1 MSYEKIKDVSI
12 YVGPSCNFNCSYCDR
27 AYVKNVGVDAAV
39 CDPALVDFVVDVYE
53 KAESKPM
60 ISFHGGETLVYI
72 KTVKKI
78 VEAVLERIPDF
89 QSVFYI
95 QTNGSLILK
104 HKEFFE
110 KHKDVL
116 YVSISYDFNFQGE
129 NRTEFDIEATLRFLN
144 ELGIQVHLQYVIPTN
159 QKGVFDVNVYATI
172 VRLYKQYKIQ
182 RLVLIL
188 LRHIRHADRFETVI
202 ADEKLDLKKFFL
214 GFMQF
219 VQLLY
224 VAGIKMAID
233 GHATTI
239 DKNYYQNH
247 KQMVL
252 APNGMIVPEYQ
263 FIEYGDYDFAI
274 GRWKP
279 FVEISRDV
287 MPPKAQAK
295 IRKECQTCPMTEL
308 CGLRYHYAM
317 FGIDPPA
324 PARCKE
330 FYSLNM
336 MTIRHLYKLNERPT
350 LLHHLGIQNDHQIT
364 PDRES

>member
-1 MSYEKIKDVSI
+1 MSYEKIEDVSI
-12 YVGPSCNFNCSYCDR
+12 YVGPSCNFNCRYCDR

-39 CDPALVDFVVDVYE
+39 CDPALIDFVVNAYE
-53 KAESKPM
+53 QAERKPM
-60 ISFHGGETLVYI
+60 ISFHGGETLVYV
-72 KTVKKI
+72 KTVRKI
-78 VEAVLERIPDF
+78 IEAIRERIPNF
-89 QSVFYI
+89 ESVFYI

-116 YVSISYDFNFQGE
+116 YVSISYDFVFQGD
-129 NRTEFDIEATLRFLN
+129 NRTEFDVEETLQFLN
-144 ELGIQVHLQYVIPTN
+144 DQGIPVHFQYVIPTN
-159 QKGVFDVNVYATI
+159 RKGVFDIEVYSTI
-172 VRLYKQYKIQ
+172 VKLYRKYKIQ

-188 LRHIRHADRFETVI
+188 LRHIRHEDHFETVI
-202 ADEKLDLKKFFL
+202 ADESIDLKRFFL

-224 VAGIKMAID
+224 VAGIQMAID
-233 GHATTI
+233 GHASKI
-239 DKNYYQNH
+239 DKNYYKNH

-279 FVEISRDV
+279 FVEVSRDI
-287 MPPKAQAK
+287 MPPKAQSKLREAC
-295 IRKECQTCPMTEL
+295 RTCEVTDL

-317 FGIDPPA
+317 FDMDPPA
-324 PARCKE
+324 PERCKE

-336 MTIRHLYKLNERPT
+336 MTIKHLYKLNEKPT
-350 LLHHLGIQNDHQIT
+350 LLHHLGVQQ
-364 PDRES
+364 